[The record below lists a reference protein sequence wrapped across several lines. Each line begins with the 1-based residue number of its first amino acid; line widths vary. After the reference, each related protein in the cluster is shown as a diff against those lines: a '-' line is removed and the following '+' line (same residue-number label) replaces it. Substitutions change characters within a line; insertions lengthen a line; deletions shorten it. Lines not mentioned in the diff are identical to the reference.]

1 MSSNLNE
8 ELVSPNIPSEEQGSC
23 FYFGQVMHERF
34 FPMTY
39 KFRYSVMSLKVDVD
53 RIEEEAQSVKG
64 FSVNRF
70 NWLSVHFKD
79 YGARDGSNW
88 RQWLESLLKQYGV
101 QQKPEKIELVCF
113 PRVLGW
119 AFNPLAMWYAYDEKN
134 RLIAVVGEVS
144 NTFGHWHHY
153 VLTNNGRPIEQ
164 KTNGKLSAK
173 ATKVFH
179 VSPFIGM
186 KCEYRFRLQKPAE
199 HYQIGIYQSEEESP
213 VLVAVQSGKR
223 QPLTTRD
230 LAKAV
235 FQYPFNTLKVVGM
248 IHWWALKIWVKGGKF
263 RSTPK
268 PQLEEPYGNTEMT
281 KC

>member
-1 MSSNLNE
+1 MSIFSRKKTKKQPVDE
-8 ELVSPNIPSEEQGSC
+8 SGSC
-23 FYFGQVMHERF
+23 FYFGQVMHQRF

-39 KFRYSVMSLKVDVD
+39 KFRYGVMSLKVDID
-53 RIEEEAQSVKG
+53 RIEEEAQAVRG
-64 FSVNRF
+64 LSVNRF
-70 NWLSVHFKD
+70 NWLSIHFKD
-79 YGARDGSNW
+79 YGARDGSQW
-88 RQWLESLLKQYGV
+88 RDWLEGLLAQYGI
-101 QQKPEKIELVCF
+101 QGAPKRIELVCF

-119 AFNPLAMWYAYDEKN
+119 AFNPLAMWYAYNEQN
-134 RLIAVVGEVS
+134 QLIAVVGEVS

-153 VLTNNGRPIEQ
+153 VLTNEGQPLNE
-164 KTNGKLSAK
+164 KLSAK

-186 KCEYRFRLQKPAE
+186 ECEYRFRLQKPSD
-199 HYQIGIYQSEEESP
+199 HYQVGIYQSEEGKP

-223 QPLTTRD
+223 QGLTSRN
-230 LAKAV
+230 LVKALI
-235 FQYPFNTLKVVGM
+235 QYPFNTLKVVGM
-248 IHWWALKIWVKGGKF
+248 IHWWALKIWMKGGKF